1 METSSKSSSNNPW
14 KTPTKASDTE
24 VSFEELMSEELAKN
38 LQERFFWKLLLELD
52 GSTVSVNIDIIVDN
66 ILC

>member
-38 LQERFFWKLLLELD
+38 LQER
-52 GSTVSVNIDIIVDN
+52 
-66 ILC
+66 